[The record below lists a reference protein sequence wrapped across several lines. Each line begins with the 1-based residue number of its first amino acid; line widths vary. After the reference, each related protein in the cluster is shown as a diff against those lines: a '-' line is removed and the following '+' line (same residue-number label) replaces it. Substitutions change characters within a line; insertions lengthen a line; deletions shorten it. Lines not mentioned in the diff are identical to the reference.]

1 MGSPGFN
8 SHGALVW
15 LAVPLGS
22 ALFRAV
28 GRGWQTVILRD
39 PSSSYRFGKSFFQ
52 SLDWKC
58 PSCCEK
64 GLRGEKNLH
73 SVMFWEY
80 TPPLAPPKCVVWA
93 KIAAV
98 LGWNLRVGALAFEPA
113 AFMGSKRQGLR
124 WLGGNSGQETETW
137 LQKAAVSW
145 LCQAVGVL
153 EEDRSEL
160 ERHRFCGAGFA
171 RLPCMQELFA
181 GVPAWLPPSWPGAE
195 PVALGRSS
203 AI

>member
-52 SLDWKC
+52 SLKWKC

-64 GLRGEKNLH
+64 GLRGEKICTVWCFGSTHHLSLLRNALCGQRLQLCW
-73 SVMFWEY
+73 VGICGLVLL
-80 TPPLAPPKCVVWA
+80 PLSQQHLWA
-93 KIAAV
+93 QR
-98 LGWNLRVGALAFEPA
+98 GRVCG
-113 AFMGSKRQGLR
+113 GSGGTVAKRQR
-124 WLGGNSGQETETW
+124 HDCKKQ
-137 LQKAAVSW
+137 
-145 LCQAVGVL
+145 LCP
-153 EEDRSEL
+153 
-160 ERHRFCGAGFA
+160 GFA
-171 RLPCMQELFA
+171 R
-181 GVPAWLPPSWPGAE
+181 
-195 PVALGRSS
+195 R
-203 AI
+203 